1 MAFIDKVVMRGSEV
15 ASANGGNTAQR
26 LGSALKG
33 KCLLDGAIVIR
44 VHVVRM
50 KGKQSWQD
58 PGPAWFAQAVVQAN
72 EGKIGDWGERVKLQY
87 AIRSNETSDFT
98 ASHIGTKDVRKKT
111 RRPACRW
118 ITWSPATKL
127 LG

>member
-1 MAFIDKVVMRGSEV
+1 M
-15 ASANGGNTAQR
+15 
-26 LGSALKG
+26 
-33 KCLLDGAIVIR
+33 VIG
-44 VHVVRM
+44 VYVVRM

-98 ASHIGTKDVRKKT
+98 ASHIGTKDVRKRKPEDPLVAGL
-111 RRPACRW
+111 RGLQLQSCWDRDERDDV
-118 ITWSPATKL
+118 
-127 LG
+127 